1 MINNFNSSVNYR
13 RSYIAHCQSGYYCYD
28 RKVYVAERLR
38 DMPSAQAGIIY
49 TENGVQLVSYE
60 TIVAE
65 IRNNWIRVYGMFSRS
80 TGKHIKAFLN
90 QFTPFH
96 DGYYFAKKLAESKKE
111 YSLITGM
118 ERDMQGE
125 QIMTIGTRV

>member
-1 MINNFNSSVNYR
+1 MINKFNDSVNYKK
-13 RSYIAHCQSGYYCYD
+13 SYIAHCQNGYYCYD
-28 RKVYVAERLR
+28 RKVFVAERLR
-38 DMPSAQAGIIY
+38 DMPSAQAGIRY
-49 TENGVQLVSYE
+49 TENGIQLVSYE

-65 IRNNWIRVYGMFSRS
+65 IKNNWIRIYGMFSRS

-96 DGYYFAKKLAESKKE
+96 DGYYFAKSLAKSQKE

-118 ERDMQGE
+118 ERD
-125 QIMTIGTRV
+125 I